1 MQANKTFVEMKKD
14 MMETKGALESTV
26 KLHKESLRQQ
36 RSIEFEITVYTVY
49 YNSLACVI
57 TIS

>member
-1 MQANKTFVEMKKD
+1 

-36 RSIEFEITVYTVY
+36 RSIEFEITVYIVY

-57 TIS
+57 HVTIS